1 MSVCLCERG
10 RERERDYECV
20 CESVFLPSERERERR
35 TDQFQNSSSS
45 FKSNVEIIWKMG
57 DEHDPKFF
65 PNQIETR
72 SPFSRCFFIKNP
84 SPQ

>member
-1 MSVCLCERG
+1 MCVIVCLRDK
-10 RERERDYECV
+10 ERDYECV
-20 CESVFLPSERERERR
+20 CESVFLPSEKESERR
-35 TDQFQNSSSS
+35 TDQFQNSSSSS

-84 SPQ
+84 GPQ